1 MIGERLFRIGLFL
14 LPSSALLGGLCLLA
28 AAVIGSRGRAVPI
41 WRDRWCQPLLLAAA
55 LMLIGALQATTG
67 SLAWVGLGNW
77 LPLIWAFWAF
87 QPYLIS
93 ERQRRNVAWMLVA
106 GTLPVLLTGFGQMFL
121 GWEGPWQ
128 LGGEAVV
135 WFVAPGGKPLGRLS
149 GLFDYANV
157 AGAWLGVI
165 WPLMIAAVLRPD
177 GWRRRGAA
185 LVLALAAG
193 TAVLLTQ
200 SRNALGGLV
209 LALPLVI
216 GPSSWLLLIPVL
228 LLVSSPLLLALLPGV
243 PTGLRSGAMA
253 LLPDSILERLLE
265 RGGDTPWKHT
275 RLGQWTYAIQL
286 VAARPWLGWGSAAFS
301 VMYPIHAAKRWHG
314 HSHNLP
320 LELAISYGVPVAL
333 LIVGTVLSLMMLA
346 LRRGML
352 RQVPLER
359 AWWTSALVLLT
370 MHFTDLPLFDARLN
384 LLGWILL
391 SGLCAF
397 IRHSPPWPGPDRGDP
412 ADVPVSTVP

>member
-1 MIGERLFRIGLFL
+1 VIGERLFRIGLFL

-93 ERQRRNVAWMLVA
+93 ERQRRNAAWMLVA

-128 LGGEAVV
+128 LGGDAVV

-157 AGAWLGVI
+157 AGAWLGVV

-185 LVLALAAG
+185 LVLALAAA

-200 SRNALGGLV
+200 SRNAVGGLV

-216 GPSSWLLLIPVL
+216 GPSSWLLLLPVL

-253 LLPDSILERLLE
+253 LLPDAFIERLLE

-286 VAARPWLGWGSAAFS
+286 VAAKPWLGWGSAAFS

-320 LELAISYGVPVAL
+320 LELAISHGVPVAL

-352 RQVPLER
+352 RQAPLEK

-370 MHFTDLPLFDARLN
+370 MHFTDLPFFDARLN

-412 ADVPVSTVP
+412 ADVRVSTVP

>member
-93 ERQRRNVAWMLVA
+93 ERQRRNAAWMLVA

-200 SRNALGGLV
+200 SRNAVGGLV

-216 GPSSWLLLIPVL
+216 GPSSWLLLLPVL

-320 LELAISYGVPVAL
+320 LELAISHGVPVAL
-333 LIVGTVLSLMMLA
+333 LIVGTVLALMMLA

-352 RQVPLER
+352 RHAPLER
-359 AWWTSALVLLT
+359 AWWTSALVLLM
-370 MHFTDLPLFDARLN
+370 MHFTDLPFFDARLN

-391 SGLCAF
+391 AGVCAF
-397 IRHSPPWPGPDRGDP
+397 IRHSPPRPGPDRDDP
-412 ADVPVSTVP
+412 ADVRVSSVP

>member
-1 MIGERLFRIGLFL
+1 MIGERLFRIGLIL

-28 AAVIGSRGRAVPI
+28 AAVIGSRGRAVSI

-93 ERQRRNVAWMLVA
+93 ERQRRNAAWMLVA

-165 WPLMIAAVLRPD
+165 WPMMIAAVLRPD

-200 SRNALGGLV
+200 SRNAVGGLV

-216 GPSSWLLLIPVL
+216 GPSSWLLLLPVL
-228 LLVSSPLLLALLPGV
+228 LLVSSPLLL
-243 PTGLRSGAMA
+243 A

-320 LELAISYGVPVAL
+320 LELAISHGVPVAL
-333 LIVGTVLSLMMLA
+333 LIVGTVLALMMLA

-352 RQVPLER
+352 RQAPLER

-370 MHFTDLPLFDARLN
+370 MHFTDLPFFDARLN

-391 SGLCAF
+391 AGLCAF
-397 IRHSPPWPGPDRGDP
+397 IRHPRREQDP
-412 ADVPVSTVP
+412 VDPSVEVG

>member
-93 ERQRRNVAWMLVA
+93 ERQRRNAAWMLVA

-200 SRNALGGLV
+200 SRNAVGGLV

-216 GPSSWLLLIPVL
+216 GPSSWLLLLPVL
-228 LLVSSPLLLALLPGV
+228 LLVSSPLLL
-243 PTGLRSGAMA
+243 A

-320 LELAISYGVPVAL
+320 LELAISHGVPVAL
-333 LIVGTVLSLMMLA
+333 LIVGTVLALMMLA

-352 RQVPLER
+352 RQAPLER

-370 MHFTDLPLFDARLN
+370 MHFTDLPFFDARLN

-391 SGLCAF
+391 AGLCAF
-397 IRHSPPWPGPDRGDP
+397 IRNSPPRPGPDRGDP

>member
-55 LMLIGALQATTG
+55 LMLIGAMQATTG

-93 ERQRRNVAWMLVA
+93 ERQRRNAAWMLVA

-149 GLFDYANV
+149 GLFDYANI

-200 SRNALGGLV
+200 SRNAAGGLV

-216 GPSSWLLLIPVL
+216 GPSSWLLLLPVL
-228 LLVSSPLLLALLPGV
+228 LLVSSPLLL
-243 PTGLRSGAMA
+243 A

-320 LELAISYGVPVAL
+320 LELAISHGVPVAL
-333 LIVGTVLSLMMLA
+333 LIVGTVLALLMLA

-352 RQVPLER
+352 RQAPLER

-370 MHFTDLPLFDARLN
+370 MHFTDLPFFDARLN

-391 SGLCAF
+391 AGLCAF
-397 IRHSPPWPGPDRGDP
+397 IRHPRREQDP
-412 ADVPVSTVP
+412 VDPSVEVG

>member
-1 MIGERLFRIGLFL
+1 MIGERLFRLGLFL

-28 AAVIGSRGRAVPI
+28 SAVSGSRGRAVPI

-55 LMLIGALQATTG
+55 LMLIGAMQATTG

-77 LPLIWAFWAF
+77 LPLVWAFWAF

-93 ERQRRNVAWMLVA
+93 ESQRRHAAWMLVA
-106 GTLPVLLTGFGQMFL
+106 GTLPVLLTGFGQMFF

-128 LGGEAVV
+128 LGGDAVV

-193 TAVLLTQ
+193 MAVLLTQ
-200 SRNALGGLV
+200 SRNAAGGLV

-216 GPSSWLLLIPVL
+216 GPSSWLLLLPVL
-228 LLVSSPLLLALLPGV
+228 VLVSSPLLLALLPGV
-243 PTGLRSGAMA
+243 PPGLRSGAMA

-320 LELAISYGVPVAL
+320 LELAISHGVPVAL
-333 LIVGTVLSLMMLA
+333 LIVGTVLALLMLA

-352 RQVPLER
+352 RQAPLER

-370 MHFTDLPLFDARLN
+370 MHFTDLPFFDARLN

-391 SGLCAF
+391 AGLCAF
-397 IRHSPPWPGPDRGDP
+397 IRHSPPRPGPDRGDP

>member
-28 AAVIGSRGRAVPI
+28 AAVIGSRGRTVPI

-93 ERQRRNVAWMLVA
+93 ERQRRNAAWMLVA

-193 TAVLLTQ
+193 MAVLLTQ
-200 SRNALGGLV
+200 SRNAAGGLV

-216 GPSSWLLLIPVL
+216 GPSSWLLLLPVL
-228 LLVSSPLLLALLPGV
+228 VLVSSPLLLAWLPGV
-243 PTGLRSGAMA
+243 PPGLRSGAMA

-320 LELAISYGVPVAL
+320 LELAISHGVPVAL
-333 LIVGTVLSLMMLA
+333 LIVGTVLALMMLA

-352 RQVPLER
+352 RQAPLER

-370 MHFTDLPLFDARLN
+370 MHFTDLPFFDARLN

-391 SGLCAF
+391 AGVCAF
-397 IRHSPPWPGPDRGDP
+397 IRHSPPRPGPDHGDP

>member
-28 AAVIGSRGRAVPI
+28 AAVIGSRGRTVPI

-93 ERQRRNVAWMLVA
+93 ERQRRNAAWMLVA

-200 SRNALGGLV
+200 SRNAVGGLV

-216 GPSSWLLLIPVL
+216 GPSTWLLLLPVL
-228 LLVSSPLLLALLPGV
+228 LLVSSPLLL
-243 PTGLRSGAMA
+243 A

-320 LELAISYGVPVAL
+320 LELAISHGVPVAL
-333 LIVGTVLSLMMLA
+333 LIVGTVLALMMLA

-352 RQVPLER
+352 RQAPLER

-370 MHFTDLPLFDARLN
+370 MHFTDLPFFDARLN

-391 SGLCAF
+391 AGVCAF
-397 IRHSPPWPGPDRGDP
+397 IRHFPPRPGPDHGDP

>member
-28 AAVIGSRGRAVPI
+28 AAVIGSRVRAVPI

-200 SRNALGGLV
+200 SRNAVGGLV

-216 GPSSWLLLIPVL
+216 GPSSWLLLLPVL
-228 LLVSSPLLLALLPGV
+228 LLVSSPLLL
-243 PTGLRSGAMA
+243 A

-320 LELAISYGVPVAL
+320 LELAISHGVPVAL
-333 LIVGTVLSLMMLA
+333 LIVGTVLALMMLA

-352 RQVPLER
+352 RQAPLER

-370 MHFTDLPLFDARLN
+370 MHFTDLPFFDARLN

-391 SGLCAF
+391 AGLCAF